1 MKPEI
6 FTSRQALV
14 NLYNKR
20 MKLDLRPDDVDFS
33 TPIRANAGQ
42 PYNTLVTISP
52 KTHVMAIGNCKVAYN
67 RIHVSRLG
75 VISVDRGGAVTM
87 HDLLQKIQD
96 KYDLV
101 FTHED
106 VEDTVID
113 PLLQGIIAL
122 DIQIKPTSVMYYA
135 GAEIF
140 TPTYPTPVAPSVW
153 ESIAPAGTVIS
164 EYCYGEN
171 RMVSKHD
178 GQGGFY
184 TELVLENSPLCGFDA
199 DKIYIFIDGS
209 NADTVFTIEDQIG
222 GGGAEVP
229 I

>member
-20 MKLDLRPDDVDFS
+20 MKLDLKPDDVDFS
-33 TPIRANAGQ
+33 TPIRAQPGQ
-42 PYNTLVTISP
+42 TYNTLVTISP

-67 RIHVSRLG
+67 RVHVSRLG
-75 VISVDRGGAVTM
+75 VISVDKGDAVTT
-87 HDLLQKIQD
+87 HDLLQKIRD
-96 KYDLV
+96 KYDLAL
-101 FTHED
+101 TQED

-113 PLLQGIIAL
+113 PFLQGTIVL
-122 DIQIKPTSVMYYA
+122 SIQFKPTSVMYYG

-140 TPTYPTPVAPSVW
+140 TPTYPAPVPASVW

-164 EYCYGEN
+164 EYCYGED

-178 GQGGFY
+178 GLGGFY
-184 TELVLENSPLCGFDA
+184 TELVLGNSPLCG
-199 DKIYIFIDGS
+199 YSTNRVYVFIDGS
-209 NADTVFTIEDQIG
+209 NADAVFSLEDQIG
-222 GGGAEVP
+222 GGGAVVP
-229 I
+229 V